1 MFNGQ
6 EGYGIFEGSGVEEHY
21 KVKQHPHTTEGAN
34 FEVTCD
40 NCGRANVVTLEWQ
53 QIADAAAAPQTQR
66 LPVDRVTGL
75 AWQFHGGRM
84 WPQVGC
90 VQCRHLIGPSLTP
103 DEAGRLLRE
112 AQLAGLVQ
120 TQRR

>member
-6 EGYGIFEGSGVEEHY
+6 EGFGIFAGGGVEDHY
-21 KVKQHPHTTEGAN
+21 KVKQHPHTREGAN

-40 NCGRANVVTLEWQ
+40 NCGRVNVVTLEWQ
-53 QIADAAAAPQTQR
+53 QIADAALAPATQR

-75 AWQFHGGRM
+75 SWQIASGRM
-84 WPQVGC
+84 WPQIGC
-90 VQCRHLIGPSLTP
+90 VQCRGLIGPSLTP
-103 DEAGRLLRE
+103 DEANRMLRE

-120 TQRR
+120 TRG